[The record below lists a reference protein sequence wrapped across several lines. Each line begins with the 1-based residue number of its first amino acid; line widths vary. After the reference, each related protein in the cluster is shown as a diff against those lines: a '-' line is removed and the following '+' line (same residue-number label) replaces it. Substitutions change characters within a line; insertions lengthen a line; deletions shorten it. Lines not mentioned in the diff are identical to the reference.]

1 MLGCLGIELHIFFN
15 LFSVELSLSHGLNFF
30 FFQFQPT
37 TLDLLEMKLCNFF
50 ISI

>member
-15 LFSVELSLSHGLNFF
+15 LFYVELSLSHGLNFF

-37 TLDLLEMKLCNFF
+37 LDLLEMKLCNFF